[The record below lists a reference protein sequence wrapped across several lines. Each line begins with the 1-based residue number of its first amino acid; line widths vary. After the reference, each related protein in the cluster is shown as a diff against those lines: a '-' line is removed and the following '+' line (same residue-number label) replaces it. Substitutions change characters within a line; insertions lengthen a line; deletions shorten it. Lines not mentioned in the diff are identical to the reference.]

1 MDPCALHFVEI
12 KSAYCLYLQDGFEF
26 FNKICKFDQIEIFA
40 KTF

>member
-26 FNKICKFDQIEIFA
+26 FNKIWKFDQIEIFA
-40 KTF
+40 KRF